1 MAVFAD
7 NPPRRLCWGH
17 PRLLLTLRGWCDAR
31 LSRVVY
37 FAQQIG
43 DEAKKLGLS
52 TEDLIRRFQ
61 RGQPRAFEAL
71 YDRFKDY
78 VYRTAFFVTRNSGD
92 AEEAVQETFLDV
104 LRALPDYRVA
114 GPARFETWLYRVTV
128 NRCRSMWRRKR
139 LPSADWDEFEE
150 RLERIPEPH
159 PGHDPEGVTLR
170 RERAVA
176 LWQAVD
182 ELPEKQRIVVFLRY
196 QQGLSYSE
204 IAQTLGIEDGT
215 VKSRLY
221 HAHRKLKGRLQ
232 SPEAGVMRPLCTSR
246 RNRE

>member
-1 MAVFAD
+1 MAAFAE
-7 NPPRRLCWGH
+7 NLIYRVPWSLPRVLA
-17 PRLLLTLRGWCDAR
+17 LLHDWCRA
-31 LSRVVY
+31 RVVL
-37 FAQQIG
+37 FANR
-43 DEAKKLGLS
+43 DSNNAKAKGVP

-78 VYRTAFFVTRNSGD
+78 VYRTAFFITRNSGD

-104 LRALPDYRVA
+104 LRALPNYRVE

-128 NRCRSMWRRKR
+128 NRCRSRMRRKT
-139 LPSADWDEFEE
+139 LPSADWDDVEE
-150 RLERIPEPH
+150 RLERIPASH
-159 PGHDPEGVTLR
+159 PDHDPEGVALR

-182 ELPEKQRIVVFLRY
+182 GLSDAHRVVVLLRY
-196 QQGLSYSE
+196 QQGLSYGE
-204 IAQTLGIEDGT
+204 IAQTLGISEGT

-221 HAHRKLKGRLQ
+221 YAHRKLKEQLQ
-232 SPEAGVMRPLCTSR
+232 AAEGELGQTKVVGVA
-246 RNRE
+246 

>member
-1 MAVFAD
+1 MAVLAGRLVY
-7 NPPRRLCWGH
+7 PVRWCPRRPFVSLWGWW
-17 PRLLLTLRGWCDAR
+17 RTC
-31 LSRVVY
+31 LSAIAF
-37 FAQQIG
+37 FATGKDGSADPQG
-43 DEAKKLGLS
+43 VP

-104 LRALPDYRVA
+104 LRALPNYRIE

-128 NRCRSMWRRKR
+128 NRCRSRMRRKT
-139 LPSADWDEFEE
+139 LPSADWDEMEE
-150 RLERIPEPH
+150 RLERIPASQPDQ
-159 PGHDPEGVTLR
+159 DPEGVALR
-170 RERAVA
+170 QERAVA

-182 ELPEKQRIVVFLRY
+182 RLPEGQRVVILLRY
-196 QQGLSYSE
+196 QQGFSYSE
-204 IAQTLGIEDGT
+204 IAQAVGISEGT

-221 HAHRKLKGRLQ
+221 HAHRKLKGKLQ
-232 SPEAGVMRPLCTSR
+232 VTEGELVAAEV
-246 RNRE
+246 EVE

>member
-1 MAVFAD
+1 MTVFAGD
-7 NPPRRLCWGH
+7 LIYRVQWSPLGTFAVLC
-17 PRLLLTLRGWCDAR
+17 GWYRTCI
-31 LSRVVY
+31 SRVVF
-37 FAQQIG
+37 FARANRNSSNTK
-43 DEAKKLGLS
+43 AKRVP
-52 TEDLIRRFQ
+52 TEDLIHRFQ
-61 RGQPRAFEAL
+61 RGQSRAFEAL

-78 VYRTAFFVTRNSGD
+78 VYRTAFFITRNSGD

-104 LRALPDYRVA
+104 LRALPNYRVE

-128 NRCRSMWRRKR
+128 NRCHSRMRRKS
-139 LPSADWDEFEE
+139 LPSADWDDIEE

-159 PGHDPEGVTLR
+159 SNHDPEGVALR

-182 ELPEKQRIVVFLRY
+182 RLPETHRVVVFLRY

-204 IAQTLGIEDGT
+204 IAQTLGISEGT

-221 HAHRKLKGRLQ
+221 NAHRKLREQLQ
-232 SPEAGVMRPLCTSR
+232 VAESELGQKEAVGVA
-246 RNRE
+246 

>member
-1 MAVFAD
+1 MAVCTQNLICRARWNPFRAFAALYD
-7 NPPRRLCWGH
+7 WHETCV
-17 PRLLLTLRGWCDAR
+17 
-31 LSRVVY
+31 SRVVF
-37 FAQQIG
+37 FANRG
-43 DEAKKLGLS
+43 SGNAKAKGVP

-78 VYRTAFFVTRNSGD
+78 VYRTALFITRNSGD

-104 LRALPDYRVA
+104 LRALPNYHIE

-128 NRCRSMWRRKR
+128 NRCRSRMRRKT
-139 LPSADWDEFEE
+139 LPSADWDDIEE
-150 RLERIPEPH
+150 RLERIPTSH
-159 PGHDPEGVTLR
+159 SNHDPEGVTLR

-182 ELPEKQRIVVFLRY
+182 GLPEAHRVVVLLRY
-196 QQGLSYSE
+196 QQELSYSE
-204 IAQTLGIEDGT
+204 IARTLGISEGT

-221 HAHRKLKGRLQ
+221 SARQLLSKALIAR
-232 SPEAGVMRPLCTSR
+232 GVGVQ
-246 RNRE
+246 

>member
-1 MAVFAD
+1 MAVFTD
-7 NPPRRLCWGH
+7 NQIRRARRGQTGAFAALCSMVGAGISRIVLCAMH
-17 PRLLLTLRGWCDAR
+17 KSGDAR
-31 LSRVVY
+31 ETGVP
-37 FAQQIG
+37 
-43 DEAKKLGLS
+43 

-71 YDRFKDY
+71 YDRYKDT
-78 VYRTAFFVTRNSGD
+78 VYRTAFFVTRNGGD

-104 LRALPDYRVA
+104 LRALPNYRVE

-128 NRCRSMWRRKR
+128 NRCRSRMRRKS
-139 LPSADWDEFEE
+139 LPSADWDDIEE
-150 RLERIPEPH
+150 RLERIPASH
-159 PGHDPEGVTLR
+159 PNHDPEGVTLR

-182 ELPEKQRIVVFLRY
+182 RLSEPQRVVVLLRY

-204 IAQTLGIEDGT
+204 IARTLGISEGT

-221 HAHRKLKGRLQ
+221 HAHRKLREQLQ
-232 SPEAGVMRPLCTSR
+232 SEAVELAQAEAGV
-246 RNRE
+246 